1 MKKDF
6 EFKCRTAYEYKNLS
20 LQEYYKTRNI
30 NRRIVRLKQN
40 VLSTGCTRNT
50 VTKFKKKK
58 NLCTINLSFFFFLF
72 FSF

>member
-1 MKKDF
+1 LKGIISGGGKKCMKKDF

-58 NLCTINLSFFFFLF
+58 IFVQ
-72 FSF
+72 